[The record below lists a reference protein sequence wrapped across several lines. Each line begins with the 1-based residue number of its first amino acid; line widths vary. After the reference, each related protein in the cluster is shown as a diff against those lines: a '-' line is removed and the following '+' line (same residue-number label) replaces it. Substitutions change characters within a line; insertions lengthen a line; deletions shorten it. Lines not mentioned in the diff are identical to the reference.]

1 MAAKPTIIAL
11 EEHYLD
17 PEVKQHGSPGAG
29 PEIVHRLDDLGALR
43 LKEMDEASIDFQVL
57 SHTIPGLQGVD
68 AATGVPLARRGRR
81 T

>member
-29 PEIVHRLDDLGALR
+29 PKSSTG
-43 LKEMDEASIDFQVL
+43 S
-57 SHTIPGLQGVD
+57 TI
-68 AATGVPLARRGRR
+68 LAHCA
-81 T
+81 